1 MATPSPDHRERS
13 WNRIVAGSRGESAPA
28 IDVRSALR
36 KELAR
41 TTAERPEASFCLL
54 DMVATWRIPSA
65 LAAAVAVLGAVSIF
79 VLRDAPSFLAD
90 PILYLL
96 TNR

>member
-1 MATPSPDHRERS
+1 MATPSPDPRERS
-13 WNRIVAGSRGESAPA
+13 WNRIVAGSRAESSPA
-28 IDVRSALR
+28 IDVRSVLR

-41 TTAERPEASFCLL
+41 TTVERHGVSFSLQ

-65 LAAAVAVLGAVSIF
+65 LAAAVAALAAVSVF
-79 VLRDAPSFLAD
+79 VLRDAPSFLSD
-90 PILYLL
+90 PVLFLL

>member
-1 MATPSPDHRERS
+1 MATASPDHRERS
-13 WNRIVAGSRGESAPA
+13 WNRIVAGSREESAPA
-28 IDVRSALR
+28 IEVRSVLR

-41 TTAERPEASFCLL
+41 ITAERPEVSCLL

-65 LAAAVAVLGAVSIF
+65 LAAAVAVLAGVSIF

>member
-1 MATPSPDHRERS
+1 MATASPDHRERS
-13 WNRIVAGSRGESAPA
+13 WNRIVAGSREESAPA
-28 IDVRSALR
+28 IEVRSVLR

-41 TTAERPEASFCLL
+41 ITAAERPEVSCLL

-65 LAAAVAVLGAVSIF
+65 LAAAVAVLAGVSIF